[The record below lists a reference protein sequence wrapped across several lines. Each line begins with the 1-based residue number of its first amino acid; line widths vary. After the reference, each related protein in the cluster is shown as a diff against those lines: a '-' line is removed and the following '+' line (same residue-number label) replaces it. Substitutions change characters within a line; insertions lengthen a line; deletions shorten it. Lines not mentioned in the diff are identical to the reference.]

1 MKRSAVKIKA
11 FIEPLSTTNGTVVK
25 RRYLDVANCAIC
37 DGCLTPT
44 PQNSGTVYWTEDI
57 QKLIANGL
65 KHIQLHYTGLGC
77 RDPSDQR

>member
-1 MKRSAVKIKA
+1 MKQRSAVKIKS

-44 PQNSGTVYWTEDI
+44 PQKLGSIYWTEDV
-57 QKLIANGL
+57 KKNYREFFYCN
-65 KHIQLHYTGLGC
+65 KC
-77 RDPSDQR
+77 DWRSDNNE